1 MLFWRNSAKFGSWD
15 FSLLDQL
22 GIVLR
27 LAGLFP
33 ENAGEGF
40 FQRKAAINDDLKMTT
55 NLADHYLKR
64 AAEKGC

>member
-1 MLFWRNSAKFGSWD
+1 MAIGGRNGYTGIPPGNAFFEKNSAKFGSWD

-33 ENAGEGF
+33 EQGKGSF
-40 FQRKAAINDDLKMTT
+40 
-55 NLADHYLKR
+55 KR
-64 AAEKGC
+64 RLP